1 MSAEQQQ
8 DQTNRRRKR
17 APKVKSKRGRGGDHT
32 SLRFQREQSQID
44 SEIYKLICEGFML
57 SAAASALGVSE
68 ERAGVGYR
76 RAISSLRLQTVE
88 ESKAAALSRIKRR
101 RTILY
106 AEIEKRRAA
115 VGGDKKK
122 LIDSGDLKMLFDAA
136 LALDLR
142 EARLVGTDAPLRSLV
157 GWVGVAPSEDLL
169 TTEQLDR
176 LSVDQLRQLHDLLE
190 IARNGHNVAVESH
203 PVHETLNFPTTP
215 NSAPTEAKAAP
226 VAELPAPAPTV
237 SEPTHLPNLV
247 HEEPTNRYAAL
258 DHAEET
264 VRQLRNRDP
273 VTRIADQTIRAKMR
287 REANQ
292 ILIRFGRTPIGE
304 D

>member
-1 MSAEQQQ
+1 MSAEQQP

-44 SEIYKLICEGFML
+44 SEIYKLVCEGFML
-57 SAAASALGVSE
+57 SAAAAALGVSE

-76 RAISSLRLQTVE
+76 RALSSLRLQTVE
-88 ESKAAALSRIKRR
+88 ESKNLALARIKRR

-106 AEIEKRRAA
+106 AEIEKRRAM
-115 VGGDKKK
+115 VGGDPKK

-136 LALDLR
+136 LALDVR
-142 EARLVGTDAPLRSLV
+142 ESKLVGSDAPLRSLV

-176 LSVDQLRQLHDLLE
+176 LSVDQLRQLHELLE
-190 IARNGHNVAVESH
+190 IARDPRNSIEVTSRHVEA
-203 PVHETLNFPTTP
+203 LNFEPAKP
-215 NSAPTEAKAAP
+215 KAAP
-226 VAELPAPAPTV
+226 VVEPPAPAPTV
-237 SEPTHLPNLV
+237 SEPTHLPNLA
-247 HEEPTNRYAAL
+247 EEPAGDRYAAL
-258 DHAEET
+258 EHAEELA
-264 VRQLRNRDP
+264 RQLRNRDP
-273 VTRIADQTIRAKMR
+273 LTRISDQLERAKLR
-287 REANQ
+287 REANA
-292 ILIRFGRTPIGE
+292 ILIRFGRVPIEE